1 MFTPAAVAHFEASPR
16 HPLCA
21 ELHSQ
26 RPYTCKNAIHVTC
39 TLFQS
44 LNSEQK
50 VLFLDPP
57 SWRKCWGCSSL
68 LSSTTRRHAAAAR
81 GCQRSAARCRDR
93 WGDQSTQNPFSLHGH
108 AAMPIKT
115 SVCATRVPQNREM
128 ATLAAQQKMRDYE
141 ARLGRLG
148 VQVRAHRG
156 CWEHMASTWARPDR
170 VCAHAC
176 AGSATL

>member
-1 MFTPAAVAHFEASPR
+1 MFTPTAVAHFEASPR
-16 HPLCA
+16 QRHALSCTHSVQIPA
-21 ELHSQ
+21 KRHTGHLHSLSEPEQ
-26 RPYTCKNAIHVTC
+26 RAAGVVSRPPQLV
-39 TLFQS
+39 Q
-44 LNSEQK
+44 
-50 VLFLDPP
+50 VLE
-57 SWRKCWGCSSL
+57 L
-68 LSSTTRRHAAAAR
+68 LSATTHRLAAAAR

-93 WGDQSTQNPFSLHGH
+93 WGDQSTQNPFVLHVH
-108 AAMPIKT
+108 AAMRFKT

-148 VQVRAHRG
+148 VQVRAYRG
-156 CWEHMASTWARPDR
+156 CWEHMTSTWARRDR